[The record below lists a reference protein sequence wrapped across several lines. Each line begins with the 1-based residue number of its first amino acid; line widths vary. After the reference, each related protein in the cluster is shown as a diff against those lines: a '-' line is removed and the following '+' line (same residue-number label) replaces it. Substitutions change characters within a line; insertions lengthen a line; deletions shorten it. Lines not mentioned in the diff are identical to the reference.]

1 MEPVYRVDEES
12 GEGHPLVLSGSV
24 CRVEAGCRSS
34 AYGRGVQETGSVGSA
49 GSRWGAAFARLG
61 LVGLDHGLVLAVL
74 AAALGFA
81 VAARG
86 LGGAALPLA
95 VFAVVAAVAA
105 VAVRRRWLLEAAVV
119 VAVAVVVAPAPGLVV
134 GAALVVL
141 YSVAARFGRRDT
153 AVVALSLAV
162 ACLVERA
169 AWGFAADVLPPLV
182 LSLAVAAAIGLYV
195 GVRRSSAVERERLE
209 RAQEVLVAERSVV
222 DERVR
227 IARELHDVV
236 AHTLSLIV
244 VQSEVLGTRAESEE
258 QRAAAAAVAD
268 LGRVAMGELHRTLDL
283 LRGGDER
290 AERGPQPSLGDLEEL
305 VEQTR
310 KGGLAAELIVDGKPR
325 LLPAGAEVSAFRI
338 VQEALTNVRRH
349 AAASRVEVRLRYG
362 TDALELSIED
372 NGTTAGA
379 AGEGEGHGLRG
390 MRERAAMVG
399 GALSVGPLDAGGYRV
414 SAILPYAEA

>member
-1 MEPVYRVDEES
+1 M
-12 GEGHPLVLSGSV
+12 
-24 CRVEAGCRSS
+24 
-34 AYGRGVQETGSVGSA
+34 
-49 GSRWGAAFARLG
+49 
-61 LVGLDHGLVLAVL
+61 
-74 AAALGFA
+74 
-81 VAARG
+81 
-86 LGGAALPLA
+86 
-95 VFAVVAAVAA
+95 
-105 VAVRRRWLLEAAVV
+105 
-119 VAVAVVVAPAPGLVV
+119 
-134 GAALVVL
+134 
-141 YSVAARFGRRDT
+141 
-153 AVVALSLAV
+153 
-162 ACLVERA
+162 
-169 AWGFAADVLPPLV
+169 
-182 LSLAVAAAIGLYV
+182 
-195 GVRRSSAVERERLE
+195 
-209 RAQEVLVAERSVV
+209 V